1 MNTELS
7 MSLDKNLGTLYDAI
21 LSAEDAAQDTD
32 THSLG
37 QALIRAEGAY
47 QALRLRI
54 TDMVAMLRASLRN
67 AAHLEE
73 QLAEALESA
82 EASNEAYQ
90 AGYEEGA
97 DETMANI
104 IDDIAN
110 VKRAVRAAIN
120 GDGEAVEFLAAWAEG
135 RESV

>member
-7 MSLDKNLGTLYDAI
+7 MSLDKNLGNLYDAI

-32 THSLG
+32 TRTLE

-54 TDMVAMLRASLRN
+54 LDMSAMLRASLRN

-73 QLAEALESA
+73 QLAEALVET
-82 EASNEAYQ
+82 EAASEAYQ
-90 AGYEEGA
+90 MGYEEGV

-104 IDDIAN
+104 IDDISN
-110 VKRAVRAAIN
+110 IKRAVRAAVN
-120 GDGEAVEFLAAWAEG
+120 GDGEAVEFLATWAEG
-135 RESV
+135 KEAI

>member
-21 LSAEDAAQDTD
+21 LSAEDATQDTD
-32 THSLG
+32 ARSLE

-54 TDMVAMLRASLRN
+54 NDMVAMLRASLRN

-73 QLAEALESA
+73 QLTEALEQA
-82 EASNEAYQ
+82 EVSNEAYRC
-90 AGYEEGA
+90 GYEEGA

-104 IDDIAN
+104 IDDISN
-110 VKRAVRAAIN
+110 VKRAVRAAVN
-120 GDGEAVEFLAAWAEG
+120 GDNEAVQFLADWAEG
-135 RESV
+135 RTEV